1 LAGPRDLDVPAIAGH
16 DPLCVALYG
25 RRTGILV
32 ATTLYPGLLYVH
44 EVPAFGRGIQRLV
57 DLRQDELVAHIL
69 DHIEESKDALVGLS
83 DWNKP
88 AAFGMLFATSPSG
101 PLPAD
106 RISVR
111 LN

>member
-1 LAGPRDLDVPAIAGH
+1 LAGPRDLDVIAIAGH
-16 DPLCVALYG
+16 DPLFVAVYG

-32 ATTLYPGLLYVH
+32 ATTLYPGLLYVQ
-44 EVPAFGRGIQRLV
+44 EVPAFGASIQHLV

-69 DHIEESKDALVGLS
+69 GHIEESKDAVVGLS

-88 AAFGMLFATSPSG
+88 A
-101 PLPAD
+101 
-106 RISVR
+106 RSVCFSAR